1 MMAVLAL
8 TLFVLYVA
16 LAFGARTVLQLRR
29 TGSTG
34 FKGFR
39 GRPGSAEWLGGVLFV
54 VGLVL
59 GLVAPVLDLSGVIEP
74 ISVLDSWVVH
84 ALGLV
89 IYGLGLTGTLLSQG
103 AMGGSW
109 RIGVDESER
118 TELVTT
124 GAFALVRNPIFS
136 GMIPSFL
143 GLALLVPN
151 VVALTGFL
159 TLAVAVELQ
168 TRFVEEPYL
177 LKTHG
182 ECYAGYASRVGR
194 FVPGFGRLKP

>member
-1 MMAVLAL
+1 MAVLAL

-39 GRPGSAEWLGGVLFV
+39 GRPGSAEWLGGMLFV
-54 VGLVL
+54 VAL
-59 GLVAPVLDLSGVIEP
+59 GFGFAAPVLDLSGVIKP
-74 ISVLDSWVVH
+74 LGVLDARAIH
-84 ALGLV
+84 ALGLGLS
-89 IYGLGLTGTLLSQG
+89 GLGLTATLLAQG

-109 RIGVDESER
+109 RIGVDQSER

-124 GAFALVRNPIFS
+124 GSFALVRNPIFS
-136 GMIPSFL
+136 TMISGFL

-159 TLAVAVELQ
+159 ALVAAVELQ
-168 TRFVEEPYL
+168 VRLVEEPYL

-194 FVPGFGRLKP
+194 FVPGLGRLRP